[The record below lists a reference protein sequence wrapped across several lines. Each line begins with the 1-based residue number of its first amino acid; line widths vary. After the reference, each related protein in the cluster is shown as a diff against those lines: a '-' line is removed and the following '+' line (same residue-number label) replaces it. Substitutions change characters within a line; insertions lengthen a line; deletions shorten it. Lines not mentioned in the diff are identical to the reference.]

1 MGSILC
7 QQDQKLQE
15 EPGLHVVV
23 QSLSRVRLFATTKS
37 AHQPSLSFTFS
48 QCLLKLM
55 SSELM
60 TPSNHLVLY
69 RPLLLFSNEVAFH
82 IRWPKYWSF
91 SLSISPSDGYSGLI
105 SFKIDCCWSSPAPQ
119 SESIHSSALNLLY
132 GPTLTFIHDYWKTIA
147 LTRWTFVGKV
157 MSLLFNTLSVFVI
170 VFVPRS
176 KCF

>member
-1 MGSILC
+1 MGAILC

-37 AHQPSLSFTFS
+37 THQASLSFTFS

-55 SSELM
+55 SIELM

-69 RPLLLFSNEVAFH
+69 RPLLLPSIFPSIRVFSREVAFH

-91 SLSISPSDGYSGLI
+91 SFSIRPSDDYSGLI
-105 SFKIDCCWSSPAPQ
+105 SFKTDWLKKRLTGAGLLQHHSRKA
-119 SESIHSSALNLLY
+119 SILRRS
-132 GPTLTFIHDYWKTIA
+132 TFFMVQLSHPYMPI
-147 LTRWTFVGKV
+147 GK
-157 MSLLFNTLSVFVI
+157 
-170 VFVPRS
+170 P
-176 KCF
+176 